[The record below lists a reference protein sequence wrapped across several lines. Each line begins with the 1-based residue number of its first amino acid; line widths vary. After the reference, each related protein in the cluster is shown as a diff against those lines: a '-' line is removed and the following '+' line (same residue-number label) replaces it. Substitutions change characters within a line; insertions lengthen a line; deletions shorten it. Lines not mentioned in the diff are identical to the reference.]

1 MGQSSESNQENVRNF
16 YHGYKVVSL
25 LKLNNF
31 SDLFIEEAYRSGRF
45 FLAFY
50 FSKAHFSSL

>member
-1 MGQSSESNQENVRNF
+1 MGQSSESNQEN
-16 YHGYKVVSL
+16 VVSL

-31 SDLFIEEAYRSGRF
+31 SDLFVEEAYRSGRF